1 MQPETK
7 FKNGVDQLKRRFIL
21 ILIGLVAAAFQ
32 LLLMI
37 HGMKSISIFVATAFN
52 LPLHS

>member
-1 MQPETK
+1 MHPETK
-7 FKNGVDQLKRRFIL
+7 FKNGVDQLKRRFFL

-37 HGMKSISIFVATAFN
+37 HGMKGISLFVTTAFN
-52 LPLHS
+52 LPNNS